1 VVGRWPASV
10 GEAIARN
17 AWPARI
23 ARDGTLHVNT
33 ADAIWAFELGHNAA
47 EIAARLEVPRI
58 RFAPGPVPGP
68 EPERPSPSPLAPTA
82 AQEEQAAAVA
92 SPIEDADVRQ
102 SVQKAVL
109 FSLARNAADR
119 SL

>member
-1 VVGRWPASV
+1 M

-23 ARDGTLHVNT
+23 ARDGTLHVST
-33 ADAIWAFELGHNAA
+33 TDSVWAFELGHSAA
-47 EIAARLEVPRI
+47 EIAARLEVPRV
-58 RFAPGPVPGP
+58 RFAAGPIPQ
-68 EPERPSPSPLAPTA
+68 EERRQPLPPPLEPTA
-82 AQEEQAAAVA
+82 EQEQQAVTIA
-92 SPIEDADVRQ
+92 SAIEDEHVRR